1 MPIAMGSDC
10 GAPSRFPNGENALEL
25 TLMVR
30 NGMST
35 SRAVRCGTSEAA
47 RLAGVFEQVGS
58 LEPGKLADV
67 VVVDGNPL
75 EDISVLQR
83 GIQLVMKGGTIY
95 RDDLASVASSR
106 SDANAIQNSSL

>member
-1 MPIAMGSDC
+1 
-10 GAPSRFPNGENALEL
+10 
-25 TLMVR
+25 
-30 NGMST
+30 MST
-35 SRAVRCGTSEAA
+35 SRAVSCGTSEAA

-58 LEPGKLADV
+58 LEPGKLADL

-95 RDDLASVASSR
+95 RDDLT
-106 SDANAIQNSSL
+106 